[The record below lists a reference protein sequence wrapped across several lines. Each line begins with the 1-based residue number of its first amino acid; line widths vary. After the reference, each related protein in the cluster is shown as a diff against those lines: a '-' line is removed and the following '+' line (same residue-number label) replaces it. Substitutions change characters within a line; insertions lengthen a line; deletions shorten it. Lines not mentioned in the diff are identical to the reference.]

1 MVHKK
6 PCIYWLLCESTI
18 FFVKIFM
25 NYTSYLNGFKA
36 WLLLEKSLL
45 PNSIEAYLAD
55 LQKFFSYLDSCG
67 FNAGMEA
74 VELKHLQGFTALL
87 NEMGLAASSQ
97 ARILSGVR
105 SFFTYLMMEDLI
117 SSDPSELL
125 EMPKLGRK
133 LPEVLSI
140 RDIEAIL
147 ARIDQ
152 SKPEGQRNVALFEL
166 SYGCG
171 MRVSEVVNQRISDLH
186 FDEGYI
192 KITGKGE
199 KERLVPAGSKAI
211 KQVESYIRHTRV
223 HQPVSKGYEDV
234 LFLNKFGKSLSRQ
247 YIFMELK
254 KLASEAGIA
263 KRISPHTLR
272 HSFATHLVEG
282 GADLRAV
289 QEMLG
294 HASITTTEI
303 YTHLDREFLRET
315 IMTFHPRS

>member
-1 MVHKK
+1 
-6 PCIYWLLCESTI
+6 
-18 FFVKIFM
+18 M
-25 NYTSYLNGFKA
+25 NHTSYLNGFKA
-36 WLLLEKSLL
+36 WLMLEKSLL
-45 PNSIEAYLAD
+45 PNSIDAYLAD
-55 LQKFFSYLDSCG
+55 LQKFFNYLQNSG
-67 FNAGMEA
+67 FAGSIEQ
-74 VELKHLQGFTALL
+74 VELKHLQGFTGLL

-105 SFFTYLMMEDLI
+105 SFFTYLMMEDLL

-133 LPEVLSI
+133 LPEVLSPE
-140 RDIEAIL
+140 DIAAIL
-147 ARIDQ
+147 AQIDQ
-152 SKPEGQRNVALFEL
+152 SKTEGQRNIALFEL
-166 SYGCG
+166 CYGCG

-186 FDEGYI
+186 FAEGYI

-199 KERLVPAGSKAI
+199 KERLVPVGSKAI
-211 KQVESYIRHTRV
+211 KQVESYLHHTRV
-223 HQPVSKGYEDV
+223 HQPVSKGFEDV
-234 LFLNKFGKSLSRQ
+234 LFLNKFGRNLSRQ

-254 KLASEAGIA
+254 RLASEARIV
-263 KRISPHTLR
+263 KKISPHTLR

>member
-1 MVHKK
+1 
-6 PCIYWLLCESTI
+6 
-18 FFVKIFM
+18 M
-25 NYTSYLNGFKA
+25 NHTSYLNGFKA
-36 WLLLEKSLL
+36 WLMLEKSLL
-45 PNSIEAYLAD
+45 PNSIDAYLAD
-55 LQKFFSYLDSCG
+55 LQKFFNYLQNSG
-67 FNAGMEA
+67 FAGSIEQ
-74 VELKHLQGFTALL
+74 VELKHLQGFTGLL

-105 SFFTYLMMEDLI
+105 SFFTYLMMEDLL

-133 LPEVLSI
+133 LPEVLSPE
-140 RDIEAIL
+140 DIAAIL
-147 ARIDQ
+147 AQIDL
-152 SKPEGQRNVALFEL
+152 SKTEGQRNIALFEL
-166 SYGCG
+166 CYGCG

-186 FDEGYI
+186 FAESYI

-199 KERLVPAGSKAI
+199 KERLVPVGSKAI
-211 KQVESYIRHTRV
+211 KQVESYLHHTRV
-223 HQPVSKGYEDV
+223 HQPQTKGFEDV
-234 LFLNKFGKSLSRQ
+234 LFLNKFGKNLSRQ

-254 KLASEAGIA
+254 RLAGEARIA
-263 KRISPHTLR
+263 KKISPHTLR

>member
-1 MVHKK
+1 M
-6 PCIYWLLCESTI
+6 CESTT
-18 FFVKIFM
+18 FFAKILM
-25 NYTSYLNGFKA
+25 NQISYLNGFKA
-36 WLLLEKSLL
+36 WLMLEKSLL
-45 PNSIEAYLAD
+45 PNSIEAYLSD
-55 LQKFFSYLDSCG
+55 LQKFFSYLESSG
-67 FNAGMEA
+67 FSGSIEQ

-87 NEMGLAASSQ
+87 TEMGLASSSQ
-97 ARILSGVR
+97 ARIMSGVR

-117 SSDPSELL
+117 RSDPSELM
-125 EMPKLGRK
+125 EMPRLGRK
-133 LPEVLSI
+133 LPEVLSPA
-140 RDIEAIL
+140 DIERILSAINL
-147 ARIDQ
+147 
-152 SKPEGQRNVALFEL
+152 SKTEGQRNIALLEL
-166 SYGCG
+166 CYGCG

-199 KERLVPAGSKAI
+199 KERLVPVGGKAV

-223 HQPVSKGYEDV
+223 HQPQSKGYEDI

-254 KLASEAGIA
+254 RLAREAGIA
-263 KRISPHTLR
+263 KKISPHTLR